1 MVPSSWR
8 HAAVHVGPHIRKV
21 SVIRRTRRYR
31 SSARSRGW
39 SSGDSSPSGAK
50 LIYHFTRTGPQRC
63 DSQRR
68 PRISGVGRAVEI
80 RTCGQ
85 ETQASQT
92 AYQFSSAQACP
103 GSLGGKLCD
112 AQARAVAGPRQVPF
126 IGRNKPHRG
135 YRKGVDGWFPEA
147 WAHVSE

>member
-1 MVPSSWR
+1 VVPSSWR

-63 DSQRR
+63 DLQRR

-85 ETQASQT
+85 ETQARLLINSHLRKYVQDHLEG
-92 AYQFSSAQACP
+92 SSAMLRRGRSP
-103 GSLGGKLCD
+103 GPGKRRSSAATSLIVVT
-112 AQARAVAGPRQVPF
+112 ARGSMVGSPSR
-126 IGRNKPHRG
+126 
-135 YRKGVDGWFPEA
+135 FPTA
-147 WAHVSE
+147 